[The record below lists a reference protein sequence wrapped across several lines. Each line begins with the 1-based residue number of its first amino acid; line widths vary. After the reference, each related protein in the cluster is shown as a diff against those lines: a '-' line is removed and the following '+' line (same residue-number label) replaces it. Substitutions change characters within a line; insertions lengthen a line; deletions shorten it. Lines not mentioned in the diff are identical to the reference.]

1 MSQKTLSQYLRLN
14 RRYSRSVNL
23 ERDLETPSALEGY
36 VLTNRSVDSLRR
48 IVTRF
53 SQTEGNRAWTLTSVY
68 GTGKSAFAHY
78 LSALVAPANHP
89 MRNKALEIAETALGT
104 DSPDYQ
110 MLQANLPESGFF
122 RAVATGS
129 REPISQ

>member
-1 MSQKTLSQYLRLN
+1 MTEQTLSQYIRLN

-89 MRNKALEIAETALGT
+89 MREKALEIAEAALGT
-104 DSPDYQ
+104 DSPDYR